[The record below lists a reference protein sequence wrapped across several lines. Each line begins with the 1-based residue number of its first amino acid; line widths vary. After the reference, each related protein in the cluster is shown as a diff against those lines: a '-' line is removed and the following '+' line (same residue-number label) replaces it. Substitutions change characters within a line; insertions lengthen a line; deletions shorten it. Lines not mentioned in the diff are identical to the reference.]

1 MFFLLLGIL
10 ELAVTGPILELIM
23 ADTSPPTPSSRVQR
37 T

>member
-10 ELAVTGPILELIM
+10 ELAVTGPILELIT
-23 ADTSPPTPSSRVQR
+23 ANTSLPTSSSRVRR